1 MNPRYRPALSAV
13 LALIVAWLLAA
24 GGFFWARGAKPTAAG
39 LSEYLRTTQLGE
51 LSADARAKALA
62 RLADWLNALPAEERR
77 KARLGR
83 LWQPWLEQM
92 TDEER
97 LRFIEATAPKGFEQ
111 MLSSFEQLPP
121 ERRRAAIGDALRRMK
136 EAGDESGSVLG
147 LGEDGAAQVP
157 PPALS
162 EELRDRVTEIGLKAY
177 YSQSSAQTKAE
188 LAPLLEELQSAMEGG
203 RMRRGPFRPA
213 NP

>member
-13 LALIVAWLLAA
+13 LALIAAWLLAA
-24 GGFFWARGAKPTAAG
+24 GGFFWARAAKPTAAG
-39 LSEYLRTTQLGE
+39 LSAYLRNVRLGE
-51 LSADARAKALA
+51 LSADARANALA
-62 RLADWLNALPAEERR
+62 QLADRLNALPAEERR

-83 LWQPWLEQM
+83 LWQPWVEQM
-92 TDEER
+92 TEEER
-97 LRFIEATAPKGFEQ
+97 LRFIEATAPQGFEQ
-111 MLSSFEQLPP
+111 MLSSFERMPP

-147 LGEDGAAQVP
+147 LDDDGAA
-157 PPALS
+157 PAAPLVMS
-162 EELRDRVTEIGLKAY
+162 EEVRDRVTEIGLKAY